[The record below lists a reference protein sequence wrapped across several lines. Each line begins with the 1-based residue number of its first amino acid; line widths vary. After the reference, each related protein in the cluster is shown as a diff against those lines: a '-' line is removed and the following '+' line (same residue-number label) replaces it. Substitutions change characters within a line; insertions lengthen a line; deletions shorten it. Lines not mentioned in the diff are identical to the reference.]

1 MADNELKR
9 LLENLFSDIPVEAGG
24 EETPPEAA
32 VEAARIGTPAFS
44 ESPPPATAEVR
55 AEPSD
60 GTVPEQVRRR
70 ALQLQTAAEISKAA
84 SSILDLDELITEA
97 VELIRDRFELYY
109 TGLFLLD
116 KEGQYAVL
124 QAGTGE
130 AGLQMVQEGHRL
142 EVGGGSMVGQCVAT
156 AKARIALDA
165 GKEAVRHLNPL
176 LAETRSEMALPLVS
190 RGQVIGAMTIQSTEP
205 GAFSEDDI
213 TALQTMADQLAN
225 AIENARL
232 FQQRERRLI
241 ELSIVN
247 EIGQALSTSM
257 DLEELLATVHQQV
270 SRLFDTT
277 NFYIAT
283 YHEGSGEWTSDF
295 HLEGGRRQPT
305 ARYGIEAGLT
315 GHIIRNREPI
325 LFRSTDDNLAFNEV
339 HGVEVIGE
347 LARSWLGVPLVAA
360 DKIVGAMAIQNYEH
374 ERLYGE
380 EELALFSTVGAQV
393 ANALEN
399 LRLLEETQRRVQE
412 LTMLS
417 DVSDALAR
425 APLQSKELAAVIAHQ
440 LVKVLPFPEASVSIL
455 DARGSVMLVVADVFA
470 DPTEEE
476 ARMKQPQ
483 LTFLLADYPAT
494 ARVMET
500 LQALVVHASD
510 PEADPAELAYM
521 RENDV
526 ATLVILPLT
535 VSGQAFGVVEL
546 EAWDSERHFTT
557 EELRV
562 ATTLCNQAAV
572 ALENARFFEETQARA
587 RRERILREI
596 TTRVRGSTDPDTIM
610 RTAVRELG
618 TTLGRPAFVRL
629 SSPAGDL
636 HAPGRPPGRHDGN
649 GQATPEG
656 GE

>member
-9 LLENLFSDIPVEAGG
+9 LLDNLFSDIPVETGW

-32 VEAARIGTPAFS
+32 IEEARVEAPAPS
-44 ESPPPATAEVR
+44 EPPPEATTEVR
-55 AEPSD
+55 PALD
-60 GTVPEQVRRR
+60 DHTVPGEMRRR

-84 SSILDLDELITEA
+84 SSILDLDELMSEA
-97 VELIRDRFELYY
+97 VELIRDGFGLYY

-116 KEGQYAVL
+116 EEGQHAVL
-124 QAGTGE
+124 QAGTGQ
-130 AGLQMVQEGHRL
+130 AGQHMVQEGHRL
-142 EVGGGSMVGQCVAT
+142 EVGGGSMIGQCAAT
-156 AKARIALDA
+156 AQARIALDA

-190 RGQVIGAMTIQSTEP
+190 RGQVIGAMTIQSTES

-225 AIENARL
+225 AIENARM
-232 FQQRERRLI
+232 FQQRERRLT

-247 EIGQALSTSM
+247 EIGHALSTSM
-257 DLEELLATVHQQV
+257 DMEELLATVHQQV

-283 YHEGSGEWTSDF
+283 YDEGSGKWTTDF
-295 HLEGGRRQPT
+295 HLEEGQRQR
-305 ARYGIEAGLT
+305 AASYGLEAGLT
-315 GHIIRNREPI
+315 GHIISSRQPI
-325 LFRSTDDNLAFNEV
+325 LFRSTDDNIAFNRA

-360 DKIVGAMAIQNYEH
+360 DKVVGAMAIQNYEH
-374 ERLYGE
+374 EQLYGE
-380 EELALFSTVGAQV
+380 EELALFSTVAAQV

-399 LRLLEETQRRVQE
+399 MRLLEETQQRVQE
-412 LTMLS
+412 MTMLS
-417 DVSDALAR
+417 EVSAALAD
-425 APLQSKELAAVIAHQ
+425 APMQSEELAMVVARQFVE
-440 LVKVLPFPEASVSIL
+440 VLRIPEASVSVL
-455 DARGSVMLVVADVFA
+455 DPRGNLMLVLADVFSDLA
-470 DPTEEE
+470 DREV
-476 ARMKQPQ
+476 RMEQSVE
-483 LTFLLADYPAT
+483 TFLLTDYPAT

-500 LQALVVHASD
+500 LQPLVVHASD
-510 PEADPAELAYM
+510 PDADPAELAYM
-521 RENDV
+521 REHDV
-526 ATLVILPLT
+526 TTLAILPLT
-535 VSGQAFGVVEL
+535 VKGQAFGVVEL
-546 EAWDSERHFTT
+546 EAWDGERHYTE

-562 ATTLCNQAAV
+562 AITLCNQAAV
-572 ALENARFFEETQARA
+572 ALENARLFEETRARA

-618 TTLGRPAFVRL
+618 TALGRPAFVRL
-629 SSPAGDL
+629 SSVGRDL
-636 HAPGRPPGRHDGN
+636 PTPDGPPDRQDG
-649 GQATPEG
+649 GGEATPEG